1 MAIFT
6 LIRVEN
12 LESKKEYYYS
22 IDGSEIDTRAIRVKK
37 QLYILRHDMADRYS
51 CLHTKTKGKYRRQY
65 ITVQW

>member
-22 IDGSEIDTRAIRVKK
+22 IDGSEIDTSAIRVKK
-37 QLYILRHDMADRYS
+37 QLYLLRYDMAERYS
-51 CLHTKTKGKYRRQY
+51 CLHTKTKGKFRRQY